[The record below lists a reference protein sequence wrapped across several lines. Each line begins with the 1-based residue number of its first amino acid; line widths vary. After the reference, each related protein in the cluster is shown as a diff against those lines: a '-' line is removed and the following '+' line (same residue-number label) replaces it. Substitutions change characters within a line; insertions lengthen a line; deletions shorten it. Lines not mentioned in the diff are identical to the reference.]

1 MSALRYVFFCPSGWV
16 CQSEEKRFREVNH
29 RSHAAEGVPAQSS
42 EWRPDWN
49 AAQSSSSSDKYAS
62 IKPNL
67 EAENKVDGVHI
78 SCLTF
83 SNKSWGKKDK
93 NGTARF

>member
-1 MSALRYVFFCPSGWV
+1 MSALGLIFFLSGWF

-42 EWRPDWN
+42 EQRPDWN

-62 IKPNL
+62 IKLNL
-67 EAENKVDGVHI
+67 EAEYTSI
-78 SCLTF
+78 
-83 SNKSWGKKDK
+83 
-93 NGTARF
+93 R